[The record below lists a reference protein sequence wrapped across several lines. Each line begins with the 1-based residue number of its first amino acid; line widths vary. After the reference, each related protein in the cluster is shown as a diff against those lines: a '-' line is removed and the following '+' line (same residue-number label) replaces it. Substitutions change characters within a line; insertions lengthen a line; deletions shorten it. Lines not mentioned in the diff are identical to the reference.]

1 MTRWDVPWSFDYC
14 FFCFCLFA
22 FVHVCV
28 FLCFPSINANLR
40 AIAAGNLELSWVQ
53 TQRQKNSLSLEPSC
67 GPGRW

>member
-40 AIAAGNLELSWVQ
+40 AIAAGNLEL
-53 TQRQKNSLSLEPSC
+53 
-67 GPGRW
+67 